1 MMAKNTPQA
10 TDAPASDLPH
20 GIGNPARSALAVIG
34 ITQLEQLTGM
44 SEKEVLKLHGVGPKA
59 VRILK
64 EELSKRSLAFAGPE
78 IANKLRE
85 QSNRRMPE

>member
-1 MMAKNTPQA
+1 MAKNNPQPTA
-10 TDAPASDLPH
+10 ASTSNLPH
-20 GIGNPARSALAVIG
+20 GIGNPARNALAVIG

-64 EELSKRSLAFAGPE
+64 EEMSKRNLAFAGPE
-78 IANKLRE
+78 NA
-85 QSNRRMPE
+85 NRR